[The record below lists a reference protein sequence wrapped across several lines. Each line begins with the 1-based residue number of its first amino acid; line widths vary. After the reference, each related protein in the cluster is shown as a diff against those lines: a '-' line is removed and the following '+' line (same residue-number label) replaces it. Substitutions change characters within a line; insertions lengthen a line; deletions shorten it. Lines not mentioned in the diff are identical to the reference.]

1 MSMAALSNFSGDRM
15 NDNIFELIRTVEL
28 FTNES
33 IIRFNEAYEHDI
45 GISSILVLA
54 ELNQK
59 GPQKSSA
66 IAKELSYTPGAMT
79 NIANKL
85 INEGYAV
92 RQYDDQDR
100 RRVMLAI
107 TDQGQHA
114 LENAQATGQA
124 LRKDVFDTLTNEE
137 IRQFRTIYEKLLD
150 QLKNKW

>member
-1 MSMAALSNFSGDRM
+1 MS
-15 NDNIFELIRTVEL
+15 DNILELIRAVEL
-28 FTNES
+28 FTNKS
-33 IIRFNEAYEHDI
+33 IIRFNEAYEHNI

-54 ELNQK
+54 ELNKK

-92 RQYDDQDR
+92 RQYDEKDR

-114 LENAQATGQA
+114 LEDAQKTGQV
-124 LRKDVFDTLTNEE
+124 LRKDVFETLTEEE
-137 IRQFRTIYEKLLD
+137 IRQFRAIYEKLLD
-150 QLKNKW
+150 QLDT